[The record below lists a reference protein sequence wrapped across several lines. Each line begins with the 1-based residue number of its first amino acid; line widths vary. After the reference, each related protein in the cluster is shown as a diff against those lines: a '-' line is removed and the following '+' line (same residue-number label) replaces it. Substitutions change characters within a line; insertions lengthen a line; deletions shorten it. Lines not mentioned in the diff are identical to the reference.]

1 MKERNPAD
9 YHWATVLGF
18 FFHYLK
24 RRKKKHVPNIY
35 YTAGHCT
42 GGVGGGRGKK
52 FKLLFS
58 KNVTLNQ
65 ILRWILKKG
74 NEV

>member
-1 MKERNPAD
+1 M
-9 YHWATVLGF
+9 YQIFTIQLGIA
-18 FFHYLK
+18 L
-24 RRKKKHVPNIY
+24 V
-35 YTAGHCT
+35 
-42 GGVGGGRGKK
+42 GVGGGKK